1 MLSFFSEL
9 LMWRVDLLAADI
21 CSYLFKLNPR
31 FLRSYLS
38 VCLSAIFI
46 FQTVNM
52 SVIKV
57 CVCSFF
63 FYEVCQA
70 SRLLRTQFKSQLPGA
85 LIVIY
90 EAVEEIITY
99 EDDEYKIYVK

>member
-1 MLSFFSEL
+1 
-9 LMWRVDLLAADI
+9 MWRVDLLAADI

-63 FYEVCQA
+63 FMKFVKPRGYYGLNLNLSYLE
-70 SRLLRTQFKSQLPGA
+70 LLS
-85 LIVIY
+85 
-90 EAVEEIITY
+90 
-99 EDDEYKIYVK
+99 